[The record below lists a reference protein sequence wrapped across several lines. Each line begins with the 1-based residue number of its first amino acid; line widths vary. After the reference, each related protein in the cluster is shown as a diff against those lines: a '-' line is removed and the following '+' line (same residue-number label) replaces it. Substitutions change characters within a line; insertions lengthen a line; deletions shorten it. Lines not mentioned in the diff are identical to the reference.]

1 MEEQRE
7 GAGGEQGKNGGTMK
21 VKEEQTE
28 GEEQTEEAGTR
39 LVKEEQREER
49 ITRKKWWEDSSEG
62 EGRCRR
68 GTRKTNDLWFFFKQK
83 DIIIIIRIF

>member
-1 MEEQRE
+1 MEKQRE

-21 VKEEQTE
+21 VKEEQT
-28 GEEQTEEAGTR
+28 
-39 LVKEEQREER
+39 EER

>member
-1 MEEQRE
+1 MTQLMEEQRE

-39 LVKEEQREER
+39 LVKEEQREEDN
-49 ITRKKWWEDSSEG
+49 KEKVV
-62 EGRCRR
+62 GR
-68 GTRKTNDLWFFFKQK
+68 FK
-83 DIIIIIRIF
+83 

>member
-7 GAGGEQGKNGGTMK
+7 GAGGEQGQNGGTMK
-21 VKEEQTE
+21 VK
-28 GEEQTEEAGTR
+28 EEQTEEAGTR

-62 EGRCRR
+62 EGRYRR
-68 GTRKTNDLWFFFKQK
+68 GTRKTNDLWFFLNKK
-83 DIIIIIRIF
+83 TLL